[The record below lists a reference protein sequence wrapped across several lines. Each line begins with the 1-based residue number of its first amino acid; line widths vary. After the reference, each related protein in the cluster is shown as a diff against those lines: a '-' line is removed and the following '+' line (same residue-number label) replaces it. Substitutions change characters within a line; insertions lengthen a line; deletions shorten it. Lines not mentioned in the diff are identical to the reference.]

1 MEIYIDKFKRITL
14 WIMIIGILPMGNIEA
29 QTREQLD
36 ILSSLVDVPKGI
48 KSSSNLERNNKENEA
63 AVSFQTNQLPESRVS
78 QNCRVSGNVTYC
90 FTEDQKEVAFE
101 CNKNGTVFNCVQV
114 DSSGKLKRFGYDIF
128 ESSPST
134 FAPATF
140 IPVSEGYLIGPGDTV
155 DILLYGSMDEY
166 YSLTVNR
173 DGAIDVPL
181 LGPIFVSGITFSD
194 MREIITRIVENEL
207 VGVRSSISLG
217 SLKSITVFVLGDANN
232 PGSYTVSSLSTLTN
246 VLFLSGGVNEIGS
259 LRNIEVRRNGKII
272 NNFDLYDLLL
282 NGDNSKDTR
291 LQTGDVIFIPPA
303 SKLVAIAGSVKR
315 PAIYEI
321 RNESNLEQILK
332 LTGGLNSDASL
343 EASTLKKVNP
353 AINAYEIISLNKM
366 PKNFVFNNG
375 DRLDI
380 GTIKNEVIGS
390 IKLSGYIQ
398 NENYLEFNNGMKI
411 SDIFK
416 NDSSL
421 LPFTDTNYSLLVSRS
436 LPSSKINLR
445 SFSIENILNNP
456 ESEDNYSLS
465 PNDEIVI
472 FHNSSYNSSA
482 QVTDDS
488 QISTKNEAEVSGEID
503 ESDQIVLL
511 ASQKEFIDN
520 FESARP
526 GILDQ
531 KNEKKSIDRFSLIEP
546 IVEQLRNQADMS
558 LPAKTIEV
566 KGAVHFPGVYPLT
579 QEMRLKDLIDASGGL
594 LDSSYSKSVEITR
607 TIVTGS
613 KDEYDISRK
622 EVNLSNKSSL
632 DYPLQTRT
640 TVYIRKFPDYQK
652 TVKVSGEVKFPG
664 DYTIGSNDT
673 LSELIIRAGGYT
685 DKAFSKGIIFTRESL
700 KISQQKRLEELRSNL
715 KKEIV
720 FASESAGTEKIDL
733 MSLQSLLEDATSI
746 ESLGRLVV
754 DVDSIFNGSQADIVL
769 SNQDELIIPTRP
781 DSVNVIGEVYYPAF
795 HLHSDRDSIN
805 DYITMSGG
813 LTEFANENS
822 IYVIKADGSV
832 TPISGGGG
840 FFRSSNSNEIQ
851 IGDTI
856 VVPVQV
862 DLYSGI
868 RAATDISQVIY
879 QLAITAAAVNSLSN

>member
-1 MEIYIDKFKRITL
+1 MNICFDKFTRITL
-14 WIMIIGILPMGNIEA
+14 LIMIIGIFPMGNVEA
-29 QTREQLD
+29 QTRDQLD
-36 ILSSLVDVPKGI
+36 MLSTLIDSPQGI
-48 KSSSNLERNNKENEA
+48 KNTSNIERNNKENEA
-63 AVSFQTNQLPESRVS
+63 SIAFQANQLPESLVS
-78 QNCRVSGNVTYC
+78 KNCRVSGNVTYC

-101 CNKNGTVFNCVQV
+101 CNKIGSFFNCVQI
-114 DSSGKLKRFGYDIF
+114 DQSGELKRFGYDIF
-128 ESSPST
+128 GSPPST

-181 LGPIFVSGITFSD
+181 LGPIYVTGITFSD
-194 MREIITRIVENEL
+194 MREIITRIIESEL
-207 VGVRSSISLG
+207 VGVKSSISLG
-217 SLKSITVFVLGDANN
+217 SLKSITVFVLGDVNN

-282 NGDNSKDTR
+282 DGDNSKDTR
-291 LQTGDVIFIPPA
+291 LQSGDVIFIPPA

-321 RNESNLEQILK
+321 KNESNLEQVLN
-332 LTGGLNSDASL
+332 LSGGLKSDASL
-343 EASTLKKVNP
+343 EASTLKKINT

-390 IKLSGYIQ
+390 VKLSGYIQ
-398 NENYLEFNNGMKI
+398 NENYLEFNAGMKL
-411 SDIFK
+411 SDIFQ

-421 LPFTDTNYSLLVSRS
+421 LPFTDTNYSLLISKT
-436 LPSSKINLR
+436 LPSSRINLR
-445 SFSIENILNNP
+445 SFSIENIFTNP
-456 ESEDNYSLS
+456 ESKDNYLLS

-472 FHNSSYNSSA
+472 FHNSSYNLTT
-482 QVTDDS
+482 QVADDS
-488 QISTKNEAEVSGEID
+488 QESKANETDVPD
-503 ESDQIVLL
+503 ENDDSETT

-520 FESARP
+520 FESARARSS
-526 GILDQ
+526 ILEQ
-531 KNEKKSIDRFSLIEP
+531 QNEKKSIDRFSLIDP
-546 IVEQLRNQADMS
+546 IVEQLKNQADMN

-566 KGAVHFPGVYPLT
+566 KGAVHFPGIYPLT
-579 QEMRLKDLIDASGGL
+579 QKMRLKDLIDASGGV

-607 TIVTGS
+607 TIITGS
-613 KDEYDISRK
+613 NDEYDISRK

-632 DYPLQTRT
+632 DYPLETRT

-664 DYTIGSNDT
+664 EYTIGSNDT
-673 LSELIIRAGGYT
+673 LSDLINRAGGYT

-700 KISQQKRLEELRSNL
+700 KISQQKRLAELRSNL

-733 MSLQSLLEDATSI
+733 MSLQALLEDATNI

-754 DVDSIFNGSQADIVL
+754 DVDSIFNGSQPDIVL
-769 SNQDELIIPTRP
+769 SDQDELIIPTRP

-795 HLHSDRDSIN
+795 HLHSDKDSIN

-813 LTEFANENS
+813 LTEFANQDS

-832 TPISGGGG
+832 MPVSGGGG
-840 FFRSSNSNEIQ
+840 FFRSSKTKDIE

-856 VVPVQV
+856 IVPVQV